1 METLKK
7 LFPLSFK
14 YTKDVSNLVIGILIQ
29 VVAMVVVGLLVAL
42 ATFITGWIPVVGTL
56 IAWILG
62 VISSLIGLYLLAS
75 IVIQILVFCGV
86 IKE

>member
-1 METLKK
+1 MQALKK

-14 YTKDVSNLVIGILIQ
+14 YTKDVANLVIGILIQ
-29 VVAMVVVGLLVAL
+29 VVAIVVVGLLIKL
-42 ATFITGWIPVVGTL
+42 ATLLTGWIPVVGLL

-62 VISSLIGLYLLAS
+62 VISSILGLYLLAS
-75 IVIQILVFCGV
+75 IVIQVLVFCNV

>member
-1 METLKK
+1 MQALKK

-14 YTKDVSNLVIGILIQ
+14 YTKDVANLVIGILIQ
-29 VVAMVVVGLLVAL
+29 VVAIVVVGLLIKL
-42 ATFITGWIPVVGTL
+42 ATLLTGWIPVVGLL

-62 VISSLIGLYLLAS
+62 VISSLLGLYLLAS
-75 IVIQILVFCGV
+75 IVIQVLVFCNV

>member
-1 METLKK
+1 MENLKK
-7 LFPLSFK
+7 IFPLSFK

-29 VVAMVVVGLLVAL
+29 VVAMVAVGLLVAL